1 MALLTATK
9 PLDLLSPFYVP
20 GEADARPET
29 ISTATIVLRETSG
42 DIVTFTGDFVLIGDV
57 PIGGRIDAVEES
69 GDAIGYAATG
79 LDATLQELGPLVA
92 DAAATGNGF
101 PIVAYLLRGADTLVG
116 SAGNDR
122 LVGMDDDDTVLGGS
136 GDDDINGNT
145 GDDIVHGNGGA
156 DFARGGQGDDLVY
169 GGNGDDWHVNGN
181 IGDDTV
187 FGDGSQDPGAD
198 TIFGGQGNDYL
209 FGDFGAFGRPGGND
223 RIDGNLGDDRLFGE
237 AGNDTLLGGD
247 GADYLFGEEGDDRLA
262 GGAGNDLFVF
272 ADAGGHD
279 RVADFVQGADRLVL
293 AEGLNGL
300 TFTADGL
307 FALFSARMTAQD
319 GDTVID
325 LGSGNALTVEG
336 ILPGQFTAGDFV
348 MLVL

>member
-9 PLDLLSPFYVP
+9 PLDLLSPVYVP

-29 ISTATIVLRETSG
+29 ISISTFVLRETSG
-42 DIVTFTGDFVLIGDV
+42 DLVTFTGDFVLIGGV
-57 PIGGRIDAVEES
+57 PVGGRIDAVEES
-69 GDAIGYAATG
+69 GAAVGYTATG
-79 LDATLQELGPLVA
+79 LGATLQDLAPLVA
-92 DAAATGNGF
+92 DAAETGNGF

-122 LVGMDDDDTVLGGS
+122 LVGMDGNDTVLGGS
-136 GDDDINGNT
+136 GDDDVNGNT
-145 GDDIVHGNGGA
+145 GDDIVHGNSGA
-156 DFARGGQGDDLVY
+156 DFVRGGQGDDLVY

-223 RIDGNLGDDRLFGE
+223 RIEGNLGDDRLFGE

-247 GADYLFGEEGDDRLA
+247 GADNLFGEEGNDWLA

-272 ADAGGHD
+272 VGDGGRD
-279 RVADFVQGADRLVL
+279 KVADFAQGADRLVL
-293 AEGLNGL
+293 EEGLNGL
-300 TFTADGL
+300 AFTAETL
-307 FALFSARMTAQD
+307 FAVFSARMTAED

-325 LGSGNALTVEG
+325 LGSGNALTVAG